1 MCLQVS
7 KFLLAAV
14 LRTIVRLRRPI
25 RRFSAICF
33 VCRFCRFA
41 SAPSYFARLTAYAVN
56 QGGFLPHASHTAPV
70 SPLCAAPVPLC
81 FARSSD
87 SVGRSGAKIPLEFL
101 LAYCIASAPAMIS
114 VSSCVME
121 LCLARLY
128 CSESLLIMS
137 SAFSVAESIACIRA
151 AFSLAIDSRNAP

>member
-1 MCLQVS
+1 MFTS
-7 KFLLAAV
+7 FKIFTGLLP
-14 LRTIVRLRRPI
+14 T
-25 RRFSAICF
+25 
-33 VCRFCRFA
+33 
-41 SAPSYFARLTAYAVN
+41 
-56 QGGFLPHASHTAPV
+56 ASHTAPV
-70 SPLCAAPVPLC
+70 SPLCAAPVPLCFARSSDSVGRSGAKLLCSFTGFSASCFAHRLRMSLCDMSAPLC